1 MGQEIDCTARVGK
14 KKSAGKALLETG
26 YILFRGEFRV
36 KIPFERITS
45 VQAAGGWLEIVSSDG
60 PLALQLGAAA
70 SKWAQKILHP
80 PSRLDKLGIKLGV
93 KAGIRVVMVALKDAE
108 LAAEMASRGAEVR
121 TRLTSGCDLILFG
134 AEEKPALAR
143 LEALADSIKLDG
155 GIWVIYPKGMRAIT
169 ENDVLA
175 AIRTAGLVDVKVA
188 SFSTTHTAL
197 KAVIPKSRRL

>member
-36 KIPFERITS
+36 KIPFERMTS
-45 VQAAGGWLEIVSSDG
+45 VQAANGWLEIVSSDG

-70 SKWAQKILHP
+70 PKWAQKILHP
-80 PSRLDKLGIKLGV
+80 PSRLDKLGIKTGM
-93 KAGIRVVMVALKDAE
+93 RVVMVALKDDE

-121 TRLTSGCDLILFG
+121 RRLTSGCDLILFG

-143 LEALADSIKLDG
+143 LEALAGSIKLDG
-155 GIWVIYPKGMRAIT
+155 GIWVVYPKGIRAIT

-175 AIRTAGLVDVKVA
+175 AIRAAGLVDVKVA
-188 SFSTTHTAL
+188 SFSPTHTAL